1 MKLQF
6 LGGAREVG
14 RSAVLV
20 NDALLLD
27 FGLKTADPPQYPVG
41 SLRSGPAVDAEAVV
55 VSHGHLDHA
64 GAVPA
69 LLSGDRRPT
78 VHWTPPTRE
87 LALTLGR
94 DTLKLHGGTPRCPFT
109 EEELRRLTEV
119 SETHGYREPF
129 EAAGHR
135 VEFFDAGH
143 VPGSAHVLVDDSEV
157 RSTRSSR
164 TRSDDTEV
172 RGTSS
177 SRTRSDNGDT
187 RLLYTGDF
195 HAGGRGQRLVPSSTA
210 RPEADVVITESTY
223 ADVDHE
229 PRKAVEERFV
239 ESVRSTLWE
248 GGTVVVPAFAIGRTQ
263 EMMLVCAAHDIDC
276 YVDGMGIEVTRRLR
290 RHPEFLRDADAMS
303 QAASNARFV
312 GGRDGPRGSGAPTS
326 HAGRDASRGQRRRI
340 ADQSTVIITTAGML
354 SGGPAMTYV
363 PEIHANPVNKLCF
376 SGYQVE
382 GTPGREVLDTGAAE
396 IGDRHL
402 RVSATVE
409 AYDFSAHVDRGGL
422 FEFLDAYRDTPLLVT
437 HGDSAAWFADE
448 LEARGHEARA
458 PELSDVIEV

>member
-20 NDALLLD
+20 DDALLLD

-69 LLSGDRRPT
+69 L
-78 VHWTPPTRE
+78 
-87 LALTLGR
+87 
-94 DTLKLHGGTPRCPFT
+94 HGGTPRCPFT
-109 EEELRRLTEV
+109 EEDVRRLTEV

-143 VPGSAHVLVDDSEV
+143 IPGSVHVLVDDSEV
-157 RSTRSSR
+157 RSTSSSR
-164 TRSDDTEV
+164 TGSDDTEV
-172 RGTSS
+172 RSTSS
-177 SRTRSDNGDT
+177 GRTQSGNGGT

-210 RPEADVVITESTY
+210 RPEADVVVTESTY
-223 ADVDHE
+223 ADVNHE
-229 PRKAVEERFV
+229 PREAVEERFV

-263 EMMLVCAAHDIDC
+263 EMMLICAANDIDC
-276 YVDGMGIEVTRRLR
+276 YVDGMGVEVTRRLR
-290 RHPEFLRDADAMS
+290 RHPEFLRDGDAM
-303 QAASNARFV
+303 ARAVSNARFV
-312 GGRDGPRGSGAPTS
+312 
-326 HAGRDASRGQRRRI
+326 
-340 ADQSTVIITTAGML
+340 
-354 SGGPAMTYV
+354 
-363 PEIHANPVNKLCF
+363 
-376 SGYQVE
+376 
-382 GTPGREVLDTGAAE
+382 
-396 IGDRHL
+396 
-402 RVSATVE
+402 
-409 AYDFSAHVDRGGL
+409 
-422 FEFLDAYRDTPLLVT
+422 
-437 HGDSAAWFADE
+437 
-448 LEARGHEARA
+448 
-458 PELSDVIEV
+458 